1 MNTYTGIPSE
11 GLFLLSRNKF
21 ENSKEFYEAHK
32 AQLKAQVFTPLMQIV
47 EDLAE
52 DFTKL
57 DPRMNLLP
65 GRIISRARRDTR
77 FTKEKHLYRDTIW
90 ITFTRPKEEP
100 MVWPC
105 MWFEVKPEE
114 GEWNAGVCVYAAEP
128 AYMQFLRPRIEKDA
142 EAFLSA
148 ANEAIKAGA
157 EMMPEAFKRDK
168 YPDAP
173 VRLKPYLNAKS
184 FIFMHTSKDMALLAQ
199 PELIDELRG
208 LYSAYG
214 AMYQWLQAA
223 AEAYFA
229 RLGGERG
236 DA

>member
-1 MNTYTGIPSE
+1 MATYTGIPAQ
-11 GLFLLSRNKF
+11 GLFLLSQNKF

-32 AQLKAQVFTPLMQIV
+32 AQLKTQVFTPMMRIV

-52 DFTKL
+52 NFAKL

-77 FTKEKHLYRDTIW
+77 FTKEKHLYRDNIW

-105 MWFEVKPEE
+105 MWFEIKPEE
-114 GEWNAGVCVYAAEP
+114 GEWNAGVCIYAAEP

-142 EAFLSA
+142 EVFLSA
-148 ANEAIKAGA
+148 AGEAISAGA
-157 EMMPEAFKRDK
+157 VMQPEPFKKEKFPEAPEK
-168 YPDAP
+168 
-173 VRLKPYLNAKS
+173 LKPYLNAKS

-199 PELIDELRG
+199 PALIDELRR
-208 LYSAYG
+208 LYTAYG
-214 AMYQWLQAA
+214 AMYMWLLRA
-223 AEAYFA
+223 AEAY
-229 RLGGERG
+229 LS
-236 DA
+236 